1 MRLCRIAK
9 WISKMAGIP
18 IKRRL
23 ARFYRHLEDGDE
35 VFAIAECRDGYVY
48 YNPIDGRGELE
59 KMLSQQFFM
68 EYEWIQD

>member
-1 MRLCRIAK
+1 
-9 WISKMAGIP
+9 MAGIP